1 MPCRNGFL
9 LLAFNLFY
17 SVRGRFIT
25 TSLLLK
31 NCYSEIP
38 LPPSS
43 LWLPTLIGS
52 IGSIFLCR
60 ARRNAK
66 DNNHHMAPRD
76 WLLSCVYGSLPNK
89 TSPIIFRNNSWN
101 EVYWTLTFNLFDVV
115 AGTTVVKGQ
124 CLSFRLEKRGQ
135 IHHVPVDQ
143 SPSNIIQSVSNEGTF
158 QWLFLNTESPQHWHT
173 SGGCGVN

>member
-1 MPCRNGFL
+1 MVIHCIMPCRNGFL

-76 WLLSCVYGSLPNK
+76 WQLSCVYGSLPNK

-101 EVYWTLTFNLFDVV
+101 EVYWTLTF
-115 AGTTVVKGQ
+115 
-124 CLSFRLEKRGQ
+124 E
-135 IHHVPVDQ
+135 
-143 SPSNIIQSVSNEGTF
+143 IQSLRCCCLNHGSERAVSIF
-158 QWLFLNTESPQHWHT
+158 QIRKTRPNPPCSSWSI
-173 SGGCGVN
+173 SK